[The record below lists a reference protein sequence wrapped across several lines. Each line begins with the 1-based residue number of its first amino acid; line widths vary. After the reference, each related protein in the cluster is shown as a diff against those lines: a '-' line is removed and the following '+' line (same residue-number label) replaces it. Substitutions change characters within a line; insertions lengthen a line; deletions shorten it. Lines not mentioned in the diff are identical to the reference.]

1 VGRTSGTSTHIAW
14 SPPSRSPVAAIA
26 RHRRPSISFLRAL
39 DRAFVLSVPPRGNQ
53 GAGRG
58 SQGEL
63 WSAHKVHVAS
73 SRRCGGWTARRATRR
88 GEWPMNSEVDPT
100 RGWWPRRRASVGG
113 EVTSSTST
121 LHFTAALAPGASPSC
136 LLLACVD
143 RGASLLN
150 AAIPATTRRGT
161 SRSEWRCE
169 RGEPSV
175 EHQAGDQASEM
186 QISICF
192 SGNGSHQSVQISG
205 LDFAGHR
212 GSESQFGD

>member
-1 VGRTSGTSTHIAW
+1 
-14 SPPSRSPVAAIA
+14 
-26 RHRRPSISFLRAL
+26 
-39 DRAFVLSVPPRGNQ
+39 
-53 GAGRG
+53 
-58 SQGEL
+58 
-63 WSAHKVHVAS
+63 
-73 SRRCGGWTARRATRR
+73 
-88 GEWPMNSEVDPT
+88 
-100 RGWWPRRRASVGG
+100 
-113 EVTSSTST
+113 

-212 GSESQFGD
+212 GSESQFGDWEIYRRHCKMKIGARICGLLVMLLHLYRLCEGDFIPVVLTLSILLIRNMSARSWKNIRSFSN